1 MDSLKVKLKNCYWI
15 SELDHS
21 FDFLDGNIHL
31 IYAQN
36 GVMKTSFTKVF
47 ENYSL
52 WKPSEERVHWH
63 TPEVEILVDWT
74 TPLPPENVLAI
85 HSMKDTFNFE
95 TTSTILVRDDLRKEF
110 EKQMKVIQWEQ
121 TEFLSIIK
129 RVLGRKEYADVLS
142 DLASIFWVKQNEIF
156 DELVKL
162 ETEILWPKLPFGSLE
177 NDYKIFFDPDVI
189 KVISDPK
196 INTAINEYIET
207 YDKLVSSSKYLRRGF
222 NHKSAEEIWEALES
236 KWFFWAKHGVILTD
250 ETTGSNQSILTP
262 EDFRKALVDDQNAIF
277 KSEAMEKKFKQIDKE
292 FTKKGLYNLRSTIA
306 YPHNRYLIP
315 ELKDIQGFRKKFML
329 SIFQSHFTE
338 YDNWRK
344 AYIPAKRE
352 IDRITTEANKEQDKW
367 NETLNIFRDKFIVPF
382 ELIVDNQSDVL
393 LKESVPVVSF
403 DYDGKRLN
411 QKELLSILSNWE
423 KRAFYILNILFEIEK
438 RKQSGLDTVIIID
451 DIADSFDYQNKYA
464 IIEYLKEVGN
474 YPNFYLLIL
483 SHNFDFFRTSQS
495 RLLIKRHHSDLTKNH
510 LWMVNKDT
518 TRININIW
526 QDLDPFGDIRDHYHN
541 ERRKFICAIPFVRNL
556 IEYSKWIADL
566 DYILLTSLLHQ
577 KDNTDTISI
586 SNVKTI
592 FEKYLPPKTLTWII
606 DTEIVKNIIIN
617 ECNLIESESDDWR
630 IFSKIILS
638 IGIRL
643 LAESYMINQITLVD
657 PTYVSALWNAK
668 DQTWKLF
675 QKLKSLNIPSNKF
688 RIVNKSLI
696 AAPENIHFNSFMY
709 EPILDMW
716 LSQLQQIYTDLKT
729 L

>member
-1 MDSLKVKLKNCYWI
+1 
-15 SELDHS
+15 
-21 FDFLDGNIHL
+21 
-31 IYAQN
+31 
-36 GVMKTSFTKVF
+36 
-47 ENYSL
+47 
-52 WKPSEERVHWH
+52 
-63 TPEVEILVDWT
+63 
-74 TPLPPENVLAI
+74 
-85 HSMKDTFNFE
+85 MKDTFNFE

-142 DLASIFWVKQNEIF
+142 DLASIFSVKQNEIF

-162 ETEILWPKLPFGSLE
+162 ETEILWPQLPFGTLE

-207 YDKLVSSSKYLRRGF
+207 YDKLVSSSKYLRRDF

-315 ELKDIQGFRKKFML
+315 ELKDIQGFRRKFML

-352 IDRITTEANKEQDKW
+352 IDRITVEANKEQDKW

-403 DYDGKRLN
+403 NYDWKRLN

-438 RKQSGLDTVIIID
+438 RKQSGLNTIIIID

-495 RLLIKRHHSDLTKNH
+495 RLMINRWNH
-510 LWMVNKDT
+510 LLMTQKNATEIKL
-518 TRININIW
+518 NIA
-526 QDLDPFGDIRDHYHN
+526 QDLDPFRAIREHFHDD
-541 ERRKFICAIPFVRNL
+541 RRKFICAIPFVRNL
-556 IEYSKWIADL
+556 IEYSKWVDDP
-566 DYILLTSLLHQ
+566 DYDMLTSLLHQ
-577 KDNTDTISI
+577 KIDTDTIWVSA
-586 SNVKTI
+586 VKTI
-592 FEKYLPPKTLTWII
+592 YYKHLPNQALSWIV
-606 DTEIVKNIIIN
+606 DTEMVKTILIQ
-617 ECNLIESESDDWR
+617 ECDLIEHEPDDWR
-630 IFSKIILS
+630 IFNKIVLS
-638 IGIRL
+638 IGIRI
-643 LAESYMINQITLVD
+643 LAENYMGNQIFLID
-657 PTYVSALWNAK
+657 SAFIASLSGSKN
-668 DQTWKLF
+668 QTGKLF
-675 QKLKSLNIPSNKF
+675 KKFKELPIPRDKF
-688 RIVNKSLI
+688 RIINKSLI

-716 LSQLQQIYTDLKT
+716 LSQLQQIYRDLKT